1 MSTVQK
7 KLAEIQVALAV
18 EKGQRNDFGKY
29 QYRNA
34 EDILKAVKPLLGG
47 LTVVIDTN
55 IHAVGDRV
63 YVEAVAI
70 LSDGERER
78 SAKAYAR
85 EPLHRKGMD
94 ESQITGAATSY
105 AKKYALGNLFAIDN
119 EADADSMDNRDQG
132 HIKPALQSANKKQWA
147 NAVAAYKRDGSLD
160 AVLEKVTVTPEEQ
173 AAIISQAQAE
183 QYEEEAQADARTMV
197 AEDHQTAEQG
207 V

>member
-1 MSTVQK
+1 MSTTRK
-7 KLAEIQVALAV
+7 KLAEIQVGLAV
-18 EKGQRNDFGKY
+18 EKGQRNDFGNY

-47 LTVVIDTN
+47 FTIVIDTN

-63 YVEAVAI
+63 YIEAVAI
-70 LSDGERER
+70 LSDSETSV
-78 SAKAYAR
+78 SAKGYAR

-119 EADADSMDNRDQG
+119 EADADSMDNSQEGEAKKPYLTVRD
-132 HIKPALQSANKKQWA
+132 KADWA
-147 NAVAAYKRDGSLD
+147 KAVAIYKRDGNLNMV
-160 AVLEKVTVTPEEQ
+160 AAAREITPEVN

-183 QYEEEAQADARTMV
+183 QYEADAQADARTI
-197 AEDHQTAEQG
+197 EQN

>member
-119 EADADSMDNRDQG
+119 EADADSMDNRQEG
-132 HIKPALQSANKKQWA
+132 EAKKPYLTIRDKADWA
-147 NAVAAYKRDGSLD
+147 KAVAIYKQHGNLD
-160 AVLEKVTVTPEEQ
+160 MVAQAREITPEVH

-183 QYEEEAQADARTMV
+183 QYEADAQADARTMGQSV
-197 AEDHQTAEQG
+197 
-207 V
+207 

>member
-1 MSTVQK
+1 MSTTQE

-34 EDILKAVKPLLGG
+34 EDILKAVKPLLNG
-47 LTVVIDTN
+47 LTIVIDTS
-55 IHAVGDRV
+55 IHAAGDRV
-63 YVEAVAI
+63 YIEAVAT
-70 LSDGERER
+70 LSDGKAWV

-119 EADADSMDNRDQG
+119 EADADSMDNSQEG
-132 HIKPALQSANKKQWA
+132 EAKKPYLTTGDKADWSK
-147 NAVAAYKRDGSLD
+147 AVAIYKRDSNLD
-160 AVLEKVTVTPEEQ
+160 LVKAAREVTPEVQ

-183 QYEEEAQADARTMV
+183 QY
-197 AEDHQTAEQG
+197 AEDAAADNKTLEQG
-207 V
+207 S

>member
-1 MSTVQK
+1 MSTTRK
-7 KLAEIQVALAV
+7 KLAEIQVGLAV
-18 EKGQRNDFGKY
+18 EKGQRNDFGNY

-47 LTVVIDTN
+47 LTIVIDTN

-63 YVEAVAI
+63 YIEAVAI
-70 LSDGERER
+70 LSDSETSV
-78 SAKAYAR
+78 SAKGYAR

-119 EADADSMDNRDQG
+119 EADADSMDNSQEGEAKKPYLTVRD
-132 HIKPALQSANKKQWA
+132 KADWA
-147 NAVAAYKRDGSLD
+147 KAVAIYKRDGNLNMV
-160 AVLEKVTVTPEEQ
+160 AAAREITPEVN
-173 AAIISQAQAE
+173 AAIISQARAE
-183 QYEEEAQADARTMV
+183 QY
-197 AEDHQTAEQG
+197 AEDAAADNKTMEQG

>member
-1 MSTVQK
+1 MSTTRK
-7 KLAEIQVALAV
+7 KLAEIQVGLAV
-18 EKGQRNDFGKY
+18 EKGQRNDFGNY

-47 LTVVIDTN
+47 LTIVIDTN

-63 YVEAVAI
+63 YIEAVAI
-70 LSDGERER
+70 LSDSETSV
-78 SAKAYAR
+78 SAKGYAR

-119 EADADSMDNRDQG
+119 EADADSMDNSQEGEAKKPYLTVRD
-132 HIKPALQSANKKQWA
+132 KADWA
-147 NAVAAYKRDGSLD
+147 KAVAIYKRDGNLNMV
-160 AVLEKVTVTPEEQ
+160 AAAREITPEVN

-183 QYEEEAQADARTMV
+183 QY
-197 AEDHQTAEQG
+197 AEDAAADNKTMKQG

>member
-1 MSTVQK
+1 MSTAQK

-47 LTVVIDTN
+47 LTLIADTN
-55 IHAVGDRV
+55 IRLVGDRF
-63 YVEAVAI
+63 YIEAVAT
-70 LSDGERER
+70 LSDGESSI
-78 SAKAYAR
+78 SAKGYAR
-85 EPLHRKGMD
+85 EALIKKGMD

-119 EADADSMDNRDQG
+119 ESDTDSADNSGESLPILD
-132 HIKPALQSANKKQWA
+132 ANNKA
-147 NAVAAYKRDGSLD
+147 EIARAIAIYKRDGSLKE
-160 AVLEKVTVTPEEQ
+160 VLKARQITPEVQ
-173 AAIISQAQAE
+173 VKIASQAQSEQYAE
-183 QYEEEAQADARTMV
+183 QD
-197 AEDHQTAEQG
+197 G

>member
-119 EADADSMDNRDQG
+119 EADADSMDNSQEGEAKKPYLTVRD
-132 HIKPALQSANKKQWA
+132 KADWA
-147 NAVAAYKRDGSLD
+147 RAVAIYKRDGNLD
-160 AVLEKVTVTPEEQ
+160 IVAKAREITPEVR

-183 QYEEEAQADARTMV
+183 QY
-197 AEDHQTAEQG
+197 AEDASADNKTLGQG